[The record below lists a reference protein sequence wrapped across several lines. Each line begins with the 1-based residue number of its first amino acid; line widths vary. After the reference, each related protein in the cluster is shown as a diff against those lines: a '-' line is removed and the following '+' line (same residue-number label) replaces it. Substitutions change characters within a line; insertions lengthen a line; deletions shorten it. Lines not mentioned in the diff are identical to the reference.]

1 LIIIFSL
8 FLFLFNNHLLCK
20 DRNNIGKKKNI
31 LPFYLLN
38 FPVYIFMIANINTF
52 SWSQML
58 SNSNGKTSASAVA
71 GISTTFV
78 GLFGFLMGAVFFI
91 YAKDGSIM
99 MYSSALVGTGVGVLG
114 YRKSKD
120 AAILPENID
129 NVVTGVDAITAKTSE
144 GEEPADVLLKS

>member
-1 LIIIFSL
+1 
-8 FLFLFNNHLLCK
+8 
-20 DRNNIGKKKNI
+20 
-31 LPFYLLN
+31 
-38 FPVYIFMIANINTF
+38 MIANINTF

-129 NVVTGVDAITAKTSE
+129 NVETGVDAITAKTSE

>member
-1 LIIIFSL
+1 
-8 FLFLFNNHLLCK
+8 
-20 DRNNIGKKKNI
+20 
-31 LPFYLLN
+31 
-38 FPVYIFMIANINTF
+38 MIANINTF

-120 AAILPENID
+120 TNILPENID
-129 NVVTGVDAITAKTSE
+129 NVVTGVNITKTSE

>member
-1 LIIIFSL
+1 
-8 FLFLFNNHLLCK
+8 
-20 DRNNIGKKKNI
+20 
-31 LPFYLLN
+31 
-38 FPVYIFMIANINTF
+38 MIANINTF

-120 AAILPENID
+120 AILPENID

-144 GEEPADVLLKS
+144 EGEGEEPADVLLKS